1 MLNASDKYFSSN
13 NICTASLWISL
24 SLFLSLHLS
33 LSCLSTFLRDSAQHN
48 RGIITTT
55 TIQQNRFSDLTF
67 LISHSDF
74 PLLFELSFRFCFTFP
89 IPIGQSVIQAVVARA
104 CCSLLLLFLYLRIY
118 QVDIRIPSSRITV
131 TKFLD
136 TFIELQR
143 GRESPL
149 CLECGFSL

>member
-1 MLNASDKYFSSN
+1 MRLTNILASTIFAQHLSGFVSFSPS
-13 NICTASLWISL
+13 
-24 SLFLSLHLS
+24 LS

-55 TIQQNRFSDLTF
+55 TKQQNRFSDLTF

-104 CCSLLLLFLYLRIY
+104 CCSLLSLLLLFLYLRIY

-143 GRESPL
+143 VGEPTVP
-149 CLECGFSL
+149 

>member
-1 MLNASDKYFSSN
+1 MRLTNILAPTIFAQHLSGFVSFSPS
-13 NICTASLWISL
+13 
-24 SLFLSLHLS
+24 LS

-55 TIQQNRFSDLTF
+55 KTTTKQQNRFSDLTF

-143 GRESPL
+143 EGEPTVP
-149 CLECGFSL
+149 